1 MIPLGRFST
10 PSELFAG
17 RLRRKVVRLMTRSS
31 CSDASFFGNCINAP
45 TKRSSVKLPII
56 TASRYSR
63 AWIWESDVHDRSTI
77 NNFRNLLKEKQ
88 SCRRIIRRFQS
99 PPYRAR
105 SPSPERS
112 RRRRAVSPV
121 FNPELLLTRR
131 HARRRRAFS
140 TRDNIKKEADQHM
153 PICLGQS
160 P

>member
-1 MIPLGRFST
+1 MFRRLVLR
-10 PSELFAG
+10 ELYE
-17 RLRRKVVRLMTRSS
+17 RSNEELERQIA
-31 CSDASFFGNCINAP
+31 DNY
-45 TKRSSVKLPII
+45 T
-56 TASRYSR
+56 SRYSR

-77 NNFRNLLKEKQ
+77 NNFRNLLKEKL

-112 RRRRAVSPV
+112 RRRRAVSQA
-121 FNPELLLTRR
+121 FNPELFLTRR
-131 HARRRRAFS
+131 NARRRRAFT